1 MTNTER
7 IAELERKVKTLT
19 GATLAALTELKAV
32 IVYLRL
38 QDGNTAALAE
48 LAELVQP
55 VDPIQPPDDG

>member
-1 MTNTER
+1 MWSPTP
-7 IAELERKVKTLT
+7 
-19 GATLAALTELKAV
+19 GARRTALTELKA
-32 IVYLRL
+32 IIIRQ